1 MLSYRHAFHAGNHA
15 DILKHYTFSLVL
27 DYFNQKD
34 KPYCV
39 IDTHAGTGMY
49 ALNAVFSQKNKEF
62 ETGIS
67 HLINAKNQPNSVQE
81 FTNMVQSF
89 NTANHTNLYPGSP
102 KIAAHYLRKN
112 DKLHLFELHP
122 NDYKIL
128 TKNFSETSKQT
139 KIIMGDG
146 FDGIKAILPPTA
158 KRAITIID
166 PPYEDK
172 KDYQR
177 VVNSIQESLKRFST
191 GTYIV
196 WYPLL
201 VRPEPE
207 KMVSALRQQ
216 ANNWLNVTLSVNGIP
231 KEGFG
236 MFGSGLLII
245 NPPWTLPNAL
255 KESLPYLTE
264 LLGQDNNAEYQL
276 EYEIN

>member
-39 IDTHAGTGMY
+39 IDTHAGAGMY

-62 ETGIS
+62 DTGIS
-67 HLINAKNQPNSVQE
+67 HLLSAKNQPNSVQA
-81 FTNMVQSF
+81 FTNMVKSF
-89 NTANHTNLYPGSP
+89 NTADHTNLYPGSP
-102 KIAAHYLRKN
+102 KVAAYYLKKN
-112 DKLHLFELHP
+112 DQLRLFELHP

-128 TKNFSETSKQT
+128 TKNFSKNSKQT
-139 KIIMGDG
+139 KIFMGDG
-146 FDGIKAILPPTA
+146 FNGVKAILPPTT

-172 KDYQR
+172 QDYER
-177 VVNSIQESLKRFST
+177 VVNSIQDSLKRFST

-201 VRPEPE
+201 ARPEPE
-207 KMVSALRQQ
+207 KMVSVLRQQ
-216 ANNWLNVTLSVNGIP
+216 ANNWLNVTLSVNTAP

-236 MFGSGLLII
+236 MFGSGLFII
-245 NPPWTLPNAL
+245 NPPWILPNAL

-264 LLGQDNNAEYQL
+264 LLGKDNNAGYQL
-276 EYEIN
+276 EYEID